1 MLGSHLYSLAA
12 ALKNIHLV
20 ITFWEAYQGWPT
32 DVRFSKY
39 FSFYMTP
46 HHRQLWNRMEGGI
59 NLTITSASEHILPL
73 ICKCTCSICL
83 QELLQLHFEYFP
95 A

>member
-1 MLGSHLYSLAA
+1 M
-12 ALKNIHLV
+12 LKNIHLV

-32 DVRFSKY
+32 DVRFPKY

-46 HHRQLWNRMEGGI
+46 HHRQLWNGLEGGI
-59 NLTITSASEHILPL
+59 DLTITSASERTLSL
-73 ICKCTCSICL
+73 SCKCTWRISL
-83 QELLQLHFEYFP
+83 QQFLQLHCEYFP